1 MMLAM
6 SEVVFKVI
14 PLSFESIVVLIFN
27 LPSGTTRANNGNDRI
42 SSDEMTNSGTKG
54 LPKNK
59 EFQES
64 KID

>member
-1 MMLAM
+1 MLLAM

-42 SSDEMTNSGTKG
+42 SSDEMTNSGTNG
-54 LPKNK
+54 
-59 EFQES
+59 
-64 KID
+64 IT